1 MSTTNEA
8 LEAPEPAISIAW
20 DVRGRRPVLSWAFY
34 DLANTIFQFS
44 VISYTLP
51 LWVKD
56 EGGSDAAFAVAL
68 SIGAGL
74 MFFASPVIGAVSDQ
88 VRQRMPFLIAS
99 TLLCCV
105 CTFFLGT
112 WGLVPTLVIFVLANF
127 AFQAGSVFYDTLLP
141 TVSTD
146 ANRGRVSGLGVGIGY
161 VGSFLALGTAF
172 GVLAL
177 DDDAKPVVFKITA
190 LLFIVFALPCFL
202 WVKERPRPDIAPVS
216 RETVRRAFA
225 EVRQTVDRARQYPD
239 LPRFLAGRVFYSD
252 ASNTLVGFMGIYV
265 TEELGFSDGQSN
277 IILGVGILGALL
289 GALTWGRIVDKIG
302 PKATLNRVL
311 ALWAIVM
318 ALAAAIAY
326 LDLPSLLFWFVAP
339 LAGVALGGTGTSDRP
354 LMIRLSPPRYLGQ
367 FYGLYG
373 MAGRFAA
380 IVGPLLW
387 ALIVDVFGLG
397 RPAAVLSL
405 LGMIAIGYLVLRP
418 VDDTRRT
425 WSADETVPTDSG
437 LPVLPAAVTS

>member
-1 MSTTNEA
+1 MRTDDEAMETAGSTAST
-8 LEAPEPAISIAW
+8 AW
-20 DVRGRRPVLSWAFY
+20 DARGRRPVLSWALY

-44 VISYTLP
+44 VVSYTLP

-88 VRQRMPFLIAS
+88 VRRRMPFLIAS
-99 TLLCCV
+99 TLLCCA

-112 WGLVPTLVIFVLANF
+112 FGLVPTLVIFVLANF

-141 TVSTD
+141 AVSTD

-161 VGSFLALGTAF
+161 FGSFLALGTAF
-172 GVLAL
+172 GVLAF
-177 DDDAKPVVFKITA
+177 DDDAKPLVFKLTA

-202 WVKERPRPDIAPVS
+202 WVKERPRLDIAPVG

-277 IILGVGILGALL
+277 LILGVGILGALI
-289 GALTWGRIVDKIG
+289 GGLTWGRIVDKIG

-318 ALAAAIAY
+318 ASAAAIAY
-326 LDLPSLLFWFVAP
+326 LDLPSVLFWVIAP
-339 LAGVALGGTGTSDRP
+339 LAGVALGGTGTADRP

-387 ALIVDVFGLG
+387 ALIVDGLELG

-405 LGMIAIGYLVLRP
+405 LGMIAIGYVVLRP
-418 VDDTRRT
+418 VNDARRAWT
-425 WSADETVPTDSG
+425 KDEAIPDPGMAS
-437 LPVLPAAVTS
+437 VLPTAPA

>member
-1 MSTTNEA
+1 M
-8 LEAPEPAISIAW
+8 
-20 DVRGRRPVLSWAFY
+20 
-34 DLANTIFQFS
+34 
-44 VISYTLP
+44 
-51 LWVKD
+51 
-56 EGGSDAAFAVAL
+56 
-68 SIGAGL
+68 
-74 MFFASPVIGAVSDQ
+74 
-88 VRQRMPFLIAS
+88 
-99 TLLCCV
+99 
-105 CTFFLGT
+105 
-112 WGLVPTLVIFVLANF
+112 IFVLANF

-146 ANRGRVSGLGVGIGY
+146 ENRGRVSGLGVGIGY
-161 VGSFLALGTAF
+161 LGSFLALGTAF

-177 DDDAKPVVFKITA
+177 DDDAKPLVFKITA
-190 LLFIVFALPCFL
+190 LLFVVCALPCFL
-202 WVKERPRPDIAPVS
+202 WVKERPRFDVAPLS
-216 RETVRRAFA
+216 RESVRRAFA
-225 EVRQTVDRARQYPD
+225 DVRQTVDRARQYPD

-277 IILGVGILGALL
+277 LILGVGILGALL
-289 GALTWGRIVDKIG
+289 GAFAWGRVVDSIG

-311 ALWAIVM
+311 GLWAIVM

-326 LDLPSLLFWFVAP
+326 LDLPSSLFWFVAP

-354 LMIRLSPPRYLGQ
+354 LMIRLSPPRHLGQ

-387 ALIVDVFGLG
+387 ALIVDVLGLG

-405 LGMIAIGYLVLRP
+405 LGMIAIGYLILRP
-418 VDDTRRT
+418 VNDALRT
-425 WSADETVPTDSG
+425 WTPAESIPTIDPI
-437 LPVLPAAVTS
+437 PVMPTAPA

>member
-1 MSTTNEA
+1 MGTDHGVQVG
-8 LEAPEPAISIAW
+8 PKPATAVAW
-20 DVRGRRPVLSWAFY
+20 DVRGRRPVLSWALY

-44 VISYTLP
+44 VVSYALP

-68 SIGAGL
+68 AVGAGL

-88 VRQRMPFLIAS
+88 VRRRMPFLIAS

-105 CTFFLGT
+105 CTFFLGSV
-112 WGLVPTLVIFVLANF
+112 GLVPTLVIFVLANF

-146 ANRGRVSGLGVGIGY
+146 ENRGRVSGLGIGIGY
-161 VGSFLALGTAF
+161 FGSFVALGVSF

-177 DDDAKPVVFKITA
+177 DDDAKPLVFKLTA
-190 LLFIVFALPCFL
+190 LLFVVFALPCFL
-202 WVKERPRPDIAPVS
+202 WVKERPRPDVAAVS
-216 RETVRRAFA
+216 RETVRRAFG
-225 EVRQTVDRARQYPD
+225 EVRQTIARARRYPD

-265 TEELGFSDGQSN
+265 TEELGFSDGESN
-277 IILGVGILGALL
+277 LILGVGILGALV
-289 GALTWGRIVDKIG
+289 GALGWGRIVDKIG

-311 ALWAIVM
+311 GLWAVVM
-318 ALAAAIAY
+318 ALAVAIAY
-326 LDLPSLLFWFVAP
+326 LNLPGMLFWFVAP
-339 LAGVALGGTGTSDRP
+339 LAGMALGGTGTADRP

-387 ALIVDVFGLG
+387 ALIVDVLGFG

-405 LGMIAIGYLVLRP
+405 LAMIAIGYLILRP
-418 VDDTRRT
+418 VDDARRT
-425 WSADETVPTDSG
+425 WAADEVVPAEAS
-437 LPVLPAAVTS
+437 LPAMPAA

>member
-1 MSTTNEA
+1 MSTQVQPSNRTG
-8 LEAPEPAISIAW
+8 PATPAAW
-20 DVRGRRPVLSWAFY
+20 DARGRRPVVSWALY

-44 VISYTLP
+44 VVSYTLP

-74 MFFASPVIGAVSDQ
+74 MFFSSPVIGAVSDQ
-88 VRQRMPFLIAS
+88 VRRRMPFLIAA
-99 TLLCCV
+99 TLLCCA

-112 WGLVPTLVIFVLANF
+112 FGLVPTLVIFVLANF

-161 VGSFLALGTAF
+161 FGSFLALGTAF

-177 DDDAKPVVFKITA
+177 DDDAKPLVFKITA
-190 LLFIVFALPCFL
+190 LLFVLFALPCFL
-202 WVKERPRPDIAPVS
+202 WVKERPRLDVAPVS
-216 RETVRRAFA
+216 RETARRAVA
-225 EVRQTVDRARQYPD
+225 EVRQTVARARQYPN

-277 IILGVGILGALL
+277 LILGVGILGALI
-289 GALTWGRIVDKIG
+289 GGLTWGRIVDKIG

-318 ALAAAIAY
+318 TLAAAIAY
-326 LDLPSLLFWFVAP
+326 LDLPSVLFWFIAP
-339 LAGVALGGTGTSDRP
+339 LAGVALGGTGTADRP
-354 LMIRLSPPRYLGQ
+354 LLIRLSPPRYLGQ

-387 ALIVDVFGLG
+387 ALIVDVIGLG

-405 LGMIAIGYLVLRP
+405 LGMIAVGYLVLRP
-418 VDDTRRT
+418 VTDAQRP
-425 WSADETVPTDSG
+425 WNADESIPESG
-437 LPVLPAAVTS
+437 MASVLPAASA

>member
-1 MSTTNEA
+1 MRTYDNESEPP
-8 LEAPEPAISIAW
+8 EAVPSIAW
-20 DVRGRRPVLSWAFY
+20 DARGRRPVVSWALY

-56 EGGSDAAFAVAL
+56 EGGSDASFAVAL

-74 MFFASPVIGAVSDQ
+74 MFFASPVVGAISDQ
-88 VRQRMPFLIAS
+88 VRRRMPFLIAS
-99 TLLCCV
+99 TLLCCF
-105 CTFFLGT
+105 CTFFLGMF
-112 WGLVPTLVIFVLANF
+112 GLTTTLVIFVLANF

-161 VGSFLALGTAF
+161 FGSFLALGTAF

-177 DDDAKPVVFKITA
+177 DDDAKPLVFKLTA
-190 LLFIVFALPCFL
+190 LLFIVFAIPCFL
-202 WVKERPRPDIAPVS
+202 WVKERPRLDVDPLS

-225 EVRQTVDRARQYPD
+225 EVQQTVDRARQYPN

-252 ASNTLVGFMGIYV
+252 ASNTLVGFMAIYV
-265 TEELGFSDGQSN
+265 TEELGFSDGQSD
-277 IILGVGILGALL
+277 LLLLTGILGALV
-289 GALTWGRIVDKIG
+289 GGLTWGRIVDKIG

-311 ALWAIVM
+311 ALWAVVM
-318 ALAAAIAY
+318 FLAAAIAY
-326 LDLPSLLFWFVAP
+326 LNLPSFLFWFVAP

-380 IVGPLLW
+380 ILGPLLW
-387 ALIVDVFGLG
+387 ALIVDVLGLG

-405 LGMIAIGYLVLRP
+405 LAMIVIGYLILRP
-418 VDDTRRT
+418 VDDTQRT
-425 WSADETVPTDSG
+425 WTPAESVPDSD
-437 LPVLPAAVTS
+437 LAPALSTSPA

>member
-1 MSTTNEA
+1 MRTNGEAGGTAESAAST
-8 LEAPEPAISIAW
+8 AW
-20 DVRGRRPVLSWAFY
+20 DARGRRPVLSWALY

-44 VISYTLP
+44 VVSYTLP

-56 EGGSDAAFAVAL
+56 EGGSDAAFATAL
-68 SIGAGL
+68 SVGAGL
-74 MFFASPVIGAVSDQ
+74 MFVASPVFGAVSDQ
-88 VRQRMPFLIAS
+88 VRRRMPFLIAA

-105 CTFFLGT
+105 CTFFLGSF
-112 WGLVPTLVIFVLANF
+112 GLVPTLVIFVLANF

-161 VGSFLALGTAF
+161 LGSVLALGTAF
-172 GVLAL
+172 AVLAL
-177 DDDAKPVVFKITA
+177 DTDGKPLVFKITA
-190 LLFIVFALPCFL
+190 LLFVVFALPCFI
-202 WVKERPRPDIAPVS
+202 WVKERPRLDVAPVG

-225 EVRQTVDRARQYPD
+225 EVRQTVDRARRYPD

-277 IILGVGILGALL
+277 LILGAGILGAIF
-289 GALTWGRIVDKIG
+289 GGLTWGRIVDKIG

-311 ALWAIVM
+311 ALWAVVM
-318 ALAAAIAY
+318 ASAAAIAY
-326 LDLPSLLFWFVAP
+326 LDLPSFLFWFVAP
-339 LAGVALGGTGTSDRP
+339 LAGVALGGTSTSDRP
-354 LMIRLSPPRYLGQ
+354 LLIRLSPPRYLGQ

-387 ALIVDVFGLG
+387 ALIVDAIGLG

-405 LGMIAIGYLVLRP
+405 LAMVAVGYLVLRP
-418 VDDTRRT
+418 VNDSRRA
-425 WSADETVPTDSG
+425 WSADEAIPGSG
-437 LPVLPAAVTS
+437 MASSQPAPSD

>member
-1 MSTTNEA
+1 MNTQANES
-8 LEAPEPAISIAW
+8 EPPGPATSIPW
-20 DVRGRRPVLSWAFY
+20 DARGRRPVVSWVLY

-88 VRQRMPFLIAS
+88 VRRRMPFLIAS
-99 TLLCCV
+99 TLLCCF
-105 CTFFLGT
+105 CTFFLGMF
-112 WGLVPTLVIFVLANF
+112 GLTTTLVIFVLANF

-161 VGSFLALGTAF
+161 FGSFLALGTAF

-177 DDDAKPVVFKITA
+177 DDDAKPLVFKITA
-190 LLFIVFALPCFL
+190 LLFIVFAVPCFL
-202 WVKERPRPDIAPVS
+202 WVKERPRLDVAPVS

-225 EVRQTVDRARQYPD
+225 EVKQTVDRARQYPD

-252 ASNTLVGFMGIYV
+252 ASNTLVGFMAIYV
-265 TEELGFSDGQSN
+265 TEELGFSDGQSDL
-277 IILGVGILGALL
+277 ILVTGILGALV
-289 GALTWGRIVDKIG
+289 GGLTWGRIVDKIG

-311 ALWAIVM
+311 ALWALVM
-318 ALAAAIAY
+318 FLAAAIAY
-326 LDLPSLLFWFVAP
+326 LDLPSVLFWFVAP

-387 ALIVDVFGLG
+387 ALIVDVLDLG

-405 LGMIAIGYLVLRP
+405 LGMIAIGYLILRP
-418 VDDTRRT
+418 VSDARRT
-425 WSADETVPTDSG
+425 WTPAESIPDPGPVPDLSPASA
-437 LPVLPAAVTS
+437 